1 MRKSYTGSKCLVL
14 YYIFNTQRKS
24 IMNYRIVSIGDKWY
38 VQSET
43 GKYLG
48 GYTSRKLA
56 ENLLRDL
63 EAAE

>member
-1 MRKSYTGSKCLVL
+1 
-14 YYIFNTQRKS
+14 
-24 IMNYRIVSIGDKWY
+24 MNNRIVSIGDKWY

-48 GYTSRKLA
+48 GYASRVLA

>member
-1 MRKSYTGSKCLVL
+1 
-14 YYIFNTQRKS
+14 
-24 IMNYRIVSIGDKWY
+24 MNYRIVSIGGKWY
-38 VQSET
+38 VQTET

-48 GYTSRKLA
+48 GYASRKLS